1 MDIVM
6 SQLAKQ
12 DPRCQAPTPVPMRFI
27 QKLVLSF
34 VGCSMGMAGFG
45 IWLVSSV
52 AGDPGMLLIKLGLS
66 IFMLIVGLCCMLIAR
81 S

>member
-1 MDIVM
+1 MDIAM

-12 DPRCQAPTPVPMRFI
+12 GPRLTAPSRFL
-27 QKLVLSF
+27 QKLILSF
-34 VGCSMGMAGFG
+34 IGCTMGMAGFG

-52 AGDPGMLLIKLGLS
+52 SGDPVMLLIKLGLS
-66 IFMLIVGLCCMLIAR
+66 LFMLIVGLCCMLVAR

>member
-1 MDIVM
+1 MDIAM

-12 DPRCQAPTPVPMRFI
+12 GSRLTAPPRFL
-27 QKLVLSF
+27 QKLILSF
-34 VGCSMGMAGFG
+34 IGCTMGLAGFG

-52 AGDPGMLLIKLGLS
+52 SGDPVMLLIKLGLS
-66 IFMLIVGLCCMLIAR
+66 LFMLIVGLCCMLVAR

>member
-1 MDIVM
+1 MDIAM

-12 DPRCQAPTPVPMRFI
+12 GPRIAAPSRFL
-27 QKLVLSF
+27 QKLILSF
-34 VGCSMGMAGFG
+34 IGCTMGMAGFG

-52 AGDPGMLLIKLGLS
+52 SGDPVMLLIKLGLS
-66 IFMLIVGLCCMLIAR
+66 LFMLIVGLCCMLVAR